1 MSTPATDQQQQHR
14 EHPLRHSS
22 TASSSR
28 THPHQHQHRSHHH
41 QHSQQQ
47 HQQQQQH
54 QRSPSHHHSHHHHH
68 SDHQT
73 LPARSH
79 STRSR
84 PATTIT
90 TTPSTVD
97 SANASSSAGASNN
110 HNHNHHGHTSAPLPH
125 RSASTSTSTSHPHH
139 QRHHSRRY
147 SGSGS
152 RPVQDIL
159 PQQDYETT
167 NVAQP
172 FKPSSSS
179 KDRPPPVSRGADSKG
194 VHRRSSTRSNHS
206 SHTSDMAAA
215 TAVNNP
221 GPAAVPPVMQA
232 AADAR
237 ATGAKQRTSRTSIP
251 TQSGKWIL
259 GKTIGAGSM
268 GKVKLARKED
278 GTEQVACKII
288 PRSST
293 EDGHHSRAEKERAD
307 QSKEIRTAREAA
319 IVTLLQHPHICALR
333 DVVRTNYHWYML
345 FEYVNGGQMLD
356 YIISHGKLKEKQARK
371 FSRQIASALDYCHR
385 NSIVHRD
392 LKIEN
397 ILISKTG
404 DIKIIDFG
412 LSNLF
417 SPRGHLKTFCGS
429 LYFAAPELL
438 QARAYT
444 GPEVD
449 VWSFG
454 IVLYVLVCGKVPFD
468 DQSMPALH
476 AKIKKGVV
484 DYPGWLSNECR
495 HLLSRMLVTDPR
507 QRATMFEVMNHPWLT
522 KGYGGPPENYLPQRE
537 PLTLPL
543 DADVINAMT
552 GFNFGAPEAIKS
564 QLTRLIESDE
574 YKRAVQLLQKEK
586 EIPPAPKDPE
596 KKRGFGFDFYKRRNS
611 TSSRD
616 NLTAPSTEALQIG
629 SDPLNAFS
637 PLVSIYYLVKE
648 KQDQDKSEKTPK
660 SHAPKNAADSP
671 MPDIVPPPEAHT
683 NTSTYEMAGEKA
695 TGGRTRPRARTHG
708 EDDAPEEIKKPHPQ
722 ANIPAPP
729 EPPAEPPKKESAAA
743 GLLRR
748 FSTRRRKEPERL
760 DKDRS
765 HPPVVQVHTPAEPP
779 TTPRKS
785 FSIRRSRG
793 RDRDEDQVPRLRS
806 GSSQPQHRD
815 LLSPPLSAGANFS
828 DSNKALGRSTSVNSA
843 DYRRRPFGSGSRIAK
858 EPPRTSGS
866 DQSAGGPD
874 KPVQEPNSTLNTR
887 GTSMRARPLGHARRE
902 SIQARRARREGARVT
917 DLLEETDQEAGEGS
931 GNSAERLDDSEL
943 AKPVFL
949 KGLFSVSTTST
960 KSVPAIRTELKRV
973 LKQLAVEYTEI
984 RGGFSCRHTPSIDM
998 RKITD
1003 NVPESP
1009 ALTPGVRRRFSFG
1022 IRSERERDELR
1033 EMDRVPHTPRT
1044 PGKGPAEKGDST
1056 SEVSDQ
1062 DSVHRDATGSSRR
1075 VPGETT
1081 TQVQS
1086 DLGGS
1091 MILEFEIVIVKVPLL
1106 SLHGIQF
1113 KRMKGNT
1120 WQFKNMADQI
1130 LKELRL

>member
-1 MSTPATDQQQQHR
+1 MSMPATEQQLLDR
-14 EHPLRHSS
+14 RSS
-22 TASSSR
+22 TASSPR
-28 THPHQHQHRSHHH
+28 THTHHH
-41 QHSQQQ
+41 QHSRHHQHQ
-47 HQQQQQH
+47 HQQK
-54 QRSPSHHHSHHHHH
+54 HHHQ
-68 SDHQT
+68 SDNYAQ
-73 LPARSH
+73 PARAH

-84 PATTIT
+84 PTTA
-90 TTPSTVD
+90 TPSSD
-97 SANASSSAGASNN
+97 SISVANN
-110 HNHNHHGHTSAPLPH
+110 HHNHHAAPLPH
-125 RSASTSTSTSHPHH
+125 RSASTSHP
-139 QRHHSRRY
+139 QRHHSRRH

-152 RPVQDIL
+152 IRAVQEVL
-159 PQQDYETT
+159 PQLDYETT
-167 NVAQP
+167 NVAHQ
-172 FKPSSSS
+172 SNRSSS
-179 KDRPPPVSRGADSKG
+179 KDRPPPVSRGTDSKG
-194 VHRRSSTRSNHS
+194 VHRRASVRSNHS
-206 SHTSDMAAA
+206 YNGSDMTGT
-215 TAVNNP
+215 TAVNNG
-221 GPAAVPPVMQA
+221 GPAAAAVPPVMQA

-278 GTEQVACKII
+278 GAEQVACKII
-288 PRSST
+288 PRGST

-319 IVTLLQHPHICALR
+319 IVTLLQHPHICGLR

-537 PLTLPL
+537 PLSLSL
-543 DADVINAMT
+543 DSEVINAMT
-552 GFNFGAPEAIKS
+552 GFNFGSPESIRS
-564 QLTRLIESDE
+564 QLTRLIDSEE
-574 YKRAVQLLQKEK
+574 YKRAIQLLQKEK
-586 EIPPAPKDPE
+586 EVPPAPKDPE

-616 NLTAPSTEALQIG
+616 NLTAPSSEALQIG

-648 KQDQDKSEKTPK
+648 KQDRDRIDKVDKVDKVPK
-660 SHAPKNAADSP
+660 SHAPKNAADTP
-671 MPDIVPPPEAHT
+671 MPEIVPPPEAHT
-683 NTSTYEMAGEKA
+683 NTSAYEMAGEKA

-708 EDDAPEEIKKPHPQ
+708 EDDAPEDIKRTQ
-722 ANIPAPP
+722 AQTNIPAPP
-729 EPPAEPPKKESAAA
+729 EPPAEVPLRKESTAA
-743 GLLRR
+743 GILRR

-765 HPPVVQVHTPAEPP
+765 HPPAVHVHSPVETP

-785 FSIRRSRG
+785 FSIRKSRG
-793 RDRDEDQVPRLRS
+793 RDRDDGQMPRLRS

-828 DSNKALGRSTSVNSA
+828 ESNKALGRSTSVNSA
-843 DYRRRPFGSGSRIAK
+843 DYRRRPFGSASRIVK
-858 EPPRTSGS
+858 EPPPTSGS
-866 DQSAGGPD
+866 DQSGGAD
-874 KPVQEPNSTLNTR
+874 KTPQEPANTLNSR
-887 GTSMRARPLGHARRE
+887 ATSMRARPLGHARRE
-902 SIQARRARREGARVT
+902 SIQARRARREGARTT
-917 DLLEETDQEAGEGS
+917 DLVEETDQEVGEGS
-931 GNSAERLDDSEL
+931 GNSADRLDDSEL

-960 KSVPAIRTELKRV
+960 KSVPAIRKEMKRV
-973 LKQLAVEYTEI
+973 LKQLGVEYTEI
-984 RGGFSCRHTPSIDM
+984 RGGFNCRHTPSIDM
-998 RKITD
+998 KKIAD
-1003 NVPESP
+1003 APESP

-1022 IRSERERDELR
+1022 IRSEREREELR

-1044 PGKGPAEKGDST
+1044 PGKGPHDRGDST
-1056 SEVSDQ
+1056 SELSDQ
-1062 DSVHRDATGSSRR
+1062 ESIHRDVTGSSRR

-1081 TQVQS
+1081 THVQS

-1120 WQFKNMADQI
+1120 WQFKSMADQI

>member
-1 MSTPATDQQQQHR
+1 M
-14 EHPLRHSS
+14 
-22 TASSSR
+22 SSSA
-28 THPHQHQHRSHHH
+28 TPDPQHLSNSSHSHHPNPNNHQRRNSQHQHQHRSTNSSSSTSTAHHNH
-41 QHSQQQ
+41 
-47 HQQQQQH
+47 
-54 QRSPSHHHSHHHHH
+54 
-68 SDHQT
+68 
-73 LPARSH
+73 LPTRAH

-84 PATTIT
+84 PTAASTT
-90 TTPSTVD
+90 
-97 SANASSSAGASNN
+97 SNN
-110 HNHNHHGHTSAPLPH
+110 PPPH
-125 RSASTSTSTSHPHH
+125 RSVSTSHSHH
-139 QRHHSRRY
+139 HRHHSHHSRPD
-147 SGSGS
+147 SSTG

-159 PQQDYETT
+159 PQQDYETS
-167 NVAQP
+167 NVGHQS
-172 FKPSSSS
+172 KPSSS
-179 KDRPPPVSRGADSKG
+179 KDRPPPVSRAADSKG
-194 VHRRSSTRSNHS
+194 VHRRSSNRSHHAHDN
-206 SHTSDMAAA
+206 DMAGP
-215 TAVNNP
+215 TAVANNA
-221 GPAAVPPVMQA
+221 GPAAIPPVMQA
-232 AADAR
+232 AVDAR

-278 GTEQVACKII
+278 GSEQVACKII
-288 PRSST
+288 PRGST
-293 EDGHHSRAEKERAD
+293 EDGHHSRADKERAD

-319 IVTLLQHPHICALR
+319 IVTLLQHPHICGLR

-417 SPRGHLKTFCGS
+417 APRGHLKTFCGS

-476 AKIKKGVV
+476 AKIKKGLV
-484 DYPGWLSNECR
+484 DYPNWLSSECR

-507 QRATMFEVMNHPWLT
+507 QRATMYEVMNHPWLV
-522 KGYGGPPENYLPQRE
+522 KGYSGPPENYLPSRE

-543 DADVINAMT
+543 EPEVINAMT
-552 GFNFGAPEAIKS
+552 GFNFGSPDTIKA
-564 QLTRLIESDE
+564 QLTRTIESED
-574 YKRAVQLLQKEK
+574 YHRAIQLMQKER
-586 EIPPAPKDPE
+586 ELPPATKETE

-611 TSSRD
+611 ATSRD
-616 NLTAPSTEALQIG
+616 NLTASSSEALQLG

-648 KQDQDKSEKTPK
+648 KQDRDKVDAAPK
-660 SHAPKNAADSP
+660 SHTPKNVADTP
-671 MPDIVPPPEAHT
+671 IPEIAPPPEAHT
-683 NTSTYEMAGEKA
+683 NTSAYEMAGEKA
-695 TGGRTRPRARTHG
+695 TGGRSRPRARTHG
-708 EDDAPEEIKKPHPQ
+708 EDDAPEETKKAQLSP
-722 ANIPAPP
+722 NLAPP
-729 EPPAEPPKKESAAA
+729 PPPDAPSDSQPKKESTAA
-743 GLLRR
+743 GILRR

-765 HPPVVQVHTPAEPP
+765 HPPVVHVHSPAEPV
-779 TTPRKS
+779 TPRKS
-785 FSIRRSRG
+785 FSIRRSR
-793 RDRDEDQVPRLRS
+793 RDRDEAQSSRLRS

-815 LLSPPLSAGANFS
+815 LLSPPLSAGGNLS
-828 DSNKALGRSTSVNSA
+828 GSNKGLGRSTSVNSG
-843 DYRRRPFGSGSRIAK
+843 DYRRRQFGSSNRVTK
-858 EPPRTSGS
+858 EPPPTSGS
-866 DQSAGGPD
+866 DQSTATD
-874 KPVQEPNSTLNTR
+874 KPAPEKKSALNPR
-887 GTSMRARPLGHARRE
+887 ATSMKAKPLGHARRE
-902 SIQARRARREGARVT
+902 SIQARRARREEARAPDVP
-917 DLLEETDQEAGEGS
+917 EETDQEVGEAS

-960 KSVPAIRTELKRV
+960 KSVTTIRADVKRV
-973 LKQLAVEYTEI
+973 LKQLGVEYTEI
-984 RGGFSCRHTPSIDM
+984 RGGFACRHTPSIDLKKAADM
-998 RKITD
+998 
-1003 NVPESP
+1003 PGSP
-1009 ALTPGVRRRFSFG
+1009 ALTPGHRRRFSFG
-1022 IRSERERDELR
+1022 IRTEREREELR
-1033 EMDRVPHTPRT
+1033 DSERAPPTPRT
-1044 PGKGPAEKGDST
+1044 PGKVPADRSDST
-1056 SEVSDQ
+1056 SEISEQ
-1062 DSVHRDATGSSRR
+1062 ESIHRDPTGSTRR
-1075 VPGETT
+1075 VPGETMT
-1081 TQVQS
+1081 HVQS
-1086 DLGGS
+1086 DLGGN
-1091 MILEFEIVIVKVPLL
+1091 MILEFEILIVKVPLL
-1106 SLHGIQF
+1106 SLHGLQF
-1113 KRMKGNT
+1113 KRIEGNT

>member
-1 MSTPATDQQQQHR
+1 MSTPATEQQH
-14 EHPLRHSS
+14 S
-22 TASSSR
+22 
-28 THPHQHQHRSHHH
+28 HQHQHH
-41 QHSQQQ
+41 QPH
-47 HQQQQQH
+47 
-54 QRSPSHHHSHHHHH
+54 PSSHHHHH
-68 SDHQT
+68 RHSSTSSPRSHHTNQV
-73 LPARSH
+73 PVRSH

-84 PATTIT
+84 PTSSTAAAPP
-90 TTPSTVD
+90 PSSPPQHNND
-97 SANASSSAGASNN
+97 SNQP
-110 HNHNHHGHTSAPLPH
+110 PLT
-125 RSASTSTSTSHPHH
+125 ATSHNNDYHHH
-139 QRHHSRRY
+139 QRHHSRQPSA
-147 SGSGS
+147 SG
-152 RPVQDIL
+152 RPLQDIL
-159 PQQDYETT
+159 PKQDYETS
-167 NVAQP
+167 NVVAGHHQP
-172 FKPSSSS
+172 KRSSS
-179 KDRPPPVSRGADSKG
+179 KDRPPPVSRGTDSKG
-194 VHRRSSTRSNHS
+194 VHRRSSTRSTHGQG
-206 SHTSDMAAA
+206 DMAGP
-215 TAVNNP
+215 TAVANNA
-221 GPAAVPPVMQA
+221 GPAAIPPVMQA
-232 AADAR
+232 AVEAR
-237 ATGAKQRTSRTSIP
+237 ATGAKQKTSRTSIP

-288 PRSST
+288 PRGST
-293 EDGHHSRAEKERAD
+293 EDGHHSRADKERAD

-319 IVTLLQHPHICALR
+319 IVTLLQHPHICGMR

-417 SPRGHLKTFCGS
+417 APRGHLKTFCGS

-476 AKIKKGVV
+476 AKIKKGLV
-484 DYPGWLSNECR
+484 DYPSWLSNECR

-507 QRATMFEVMNHPWLT
+507 QRANMHEVMNHPWMI
-522 KGYGGPPENYLPQRE
+522 KGYGSAPENYLPARE
-537 PLTLPL
+537 PLSLPL
-543 DADVINAMT
+543 EPEVISAMT
-552 GFNFGAPEAIKS
+552 GFNFGPPEVIKA
-564 QLTRLIESDE
+564 QLTKVIESDD
-574 YKRAVQLLQKEK
+574 YKRAVALLQKEK
-586 EIPPAPKDPE
+586 EMPPVPKDIE

-611 TSSRD
+611 GSSRD
-616 NLTAPSTEALQIG
+616 NLTTPSSDALQLG
-629 SDPLNAFS
+629 VDPLNAFS

-648 KQDQDKSEKTPK
+648 KQERDQVDAVPK
-660 SHAPKNAADSP
+660 SHPPKNVADSP
-671 MPDIVPPPEAHT
+671 MPEIVPPPEAHT
-683 NTSTYEMAGEKA
+683 NTAAYEMAGEKA

-708 EDDAPEEIKKPHPQ
+708 EDDAPEETIKAQQSPNVPV
-722 ANIPAPP
+722 PP
-729 EPPAEPPKKESAAA
+729 EPPADVPQKKESTAA
-743 GLLRR
+743 GILRR

-765 HPPVVQVHTPAEPP
+765 HPPVVHVHSPSETPVP
-779 TTPRKS
+779 PRKS
-785 FSIRRSRG
+785 FSIRRSR
-793 RDRDEDQVPRLRS
+793 RDQDDHQPTRLRS

-815 LLSPPLSAGANFS
+815 LLSPPLSAGGNLS
-828 DSNKALGRSTSVNSA
+828 GSKKGLGRSTSVSSA
-843 DYRRRPFGSGSRIAK
+843 EFRQRPFGSANRVAK
-858 EPPRTSGS
+858 DPPPTSGS
-866 DQSAGGPD
+866 DQSAATDRAP
-874 KPVQEPNSTLNTR
+874 PEPKSTLNPR
-887 GTSMRARPLGHARRE
+887 AKSMRARPLGHARRE
-902 SIQARRARREGARVT
+902 SIQARRMRREGARAADVP
-917 DLLEETDQEAGEGS
+917 EETDQDIGEAS

-960 KSVPAIRTELKRV
+960 KSVPAIRADVKRV
-973 LKQLAVEYTEI
+973 LKQLGVDYTEI
-984 RGGFSCRHTPSIDM
+984 RGGFSCRHTPSIDL
-998 RKITD
+998 KKGTD
-1003 NVPESP
+1003 APGSP
-1009 ALTPGVRRRFSFG
+1009 APNPNHRRRFSFG
-1022 IRSERERDELR
+1022 IRTERDRDELR
-1033 EMDRVPHTPRT
+1033 EGDRIPPTPRT
-1044 PGKGPAEKGDST
+1044 PGRGQTDRGDST
-1056 SEVSDQ
+1056 SDVSDPE
-1062 DSVHRDATGSSRR
+1062 SIHRDATGSSRR

-1081 TQVQS
+1081 THVHS
-1086 DLGGS
+1086 DLGGN
-1091 MILEFEIVIVKVPLL
+1091 MVLEFEIFIVKVPLL

-1113 KRMKGNT
+1113 KRMEGNT